1 MSIPNTVLN
10 IVIFT
15 GFFGVIEY
23 ATYLIMER
31 KHEKRDAYLLF
42 FILAWTALALVH
54 MWLVAPLLNLPPA
67 AVIGFGL
74 CILVIH
80 IGGDLEIPV
89 LSTASVVGLYP
100 FALVYQFF
108 VILLLVT
115 EVVKLA
121 ASFISNPY
129 FNIFLSTFPS
139 DPQLQS
145 ALGLAVAASLV
156 ALLYYN
162 PRGENGYYY
171 AAGHHLP
178 SPSVDYEKFRQL
190 KESEASDEAS
200 IENEETSDP
209 VGMTPTNPSREVS
222 RASVMTNEGREF
234 EYSWSRSDI
243 SFNDIGGYYDVK
255 EQIAEEVLQ
264 PVQASIHG
272 DDRYDRF
279 GIEPSRGILF
289 YGPPGTGK
297 TLFAR
302 ALAGELDIPFVEL
315 GPADITS
322 KWINEGPQR
331 VHQLFKEAE
340 SIGPCVIFF
349 DEAEHLFGGR
359 DVGAGGAH
367 AEDRKITS
375 ELLVHLTAEDR
386 NAIVVGATNRPED
399 IDPAILRPGR
409 LSSHFEIDL
418 PEEESRHAIFQS
430 KLRGAPHELSG
441 DELSWLARSTPSF
454 SGAEIE
460 ELVTVA
466 KRNAAKR
473 DARKV
478 SIEDFPSSDDLETM
492 AKTTDPGELTR
503 DHSEDRDF
511 IDSASRKPFD
521 DDPEV
526 GFQ

>member
-1 MSIPNTVLN
+1 MSILETVIGILA
-10 IVIFT
+10 FL
-15 GFFGVIEY
+15 GVFVVVEY
-23 ATYLIMER
+23 ATYRIMER
-31 KHEKRDAYLLF
+31 EHEKRGIYRVF
-42 FILAWTALALVH
+42 FMLGWTTLALLH
-54 MWLVAPLLNLPPA
+54 MWVIAPWLNLPPGA
-67 AVIGFGL
+67 AVGL
-74 CILVIH
+74 GLGILVVFI
-80 IGGDLEIPV
+80 IGGLGAPV
-89 LSTASVVGLYP
+89 LSSIAVMGLYP
-100 FALVYQFF
+100 FALVYELF
-108 VILLLVT
+108 VLILLLT
-115 EVVKLA
+115 EGLTLA
-121 ASFISNPY
+121 TSFIPE
-129 FNIFLSTFPS
+129 LDRLLTLVPD
-139 DPQLQS
+139 DPQLQ
-145 ALGLAVAASLV
+145 AAVGFGVAATVV
-156 ALLYYN
+156 AVLYYD
-162 PRGENGYYY
+162 PQGENGYYY
-171 AAGHHLP
+171 AAGNHMP
-178 SPSVDYEKFRQL
+178 GPSVDYETFRQI
-190 KESEASDEAS
+190 KEEKETDEGS
-200 IENEETSDP
+200 IEGTETFDP
-209 VGMTPTNPSREVS
+209 TGTISKNSSRETT
-222 RASVMTNEGREF
+222 RAPAMVPNNQEF
-234 EYSWSRSDI
+234 EYNWIRSEI
-243 SFNDIGGYYDVK
+243 GFNDIAGYYDVK

-331 VHQLFKEAE
+331 VRQLFKEAE

-441 DELSWLARSTPSF
+441 DELAWLARSTPGF
-454 SGAEIE
+454 SGADIE

-492 AKTTDPGELTR
+492 AKTTDPRERTR

-511 IDSASRKPFD
+511 IDSASPKPFD